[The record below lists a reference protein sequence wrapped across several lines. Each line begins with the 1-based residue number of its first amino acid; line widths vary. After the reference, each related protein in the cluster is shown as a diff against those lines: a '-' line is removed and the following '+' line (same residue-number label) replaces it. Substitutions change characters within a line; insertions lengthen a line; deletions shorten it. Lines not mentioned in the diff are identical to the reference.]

1 MELKLKLK
9 VGQGDFQ
16 GSGGALW
23 MRYGVSERFGL
34 LATVAP
40 SFGTT
45 WWQKGGNPWKNYFDE
60 VKRHGLWRR
69 LADRSV
75 FCGFWKFAL

>member
-34 LATVAP
+34 LATVASSP
-40 SFGTT
+40 CRFCLGY
-45 WWQKGGNPWKNYFDE
+45 NL
-60 VKRHGLWRR
+60 VAKRGEPLEK
-69 LADRSV
+69 L
-75 FCGFWKFAL
+75 F